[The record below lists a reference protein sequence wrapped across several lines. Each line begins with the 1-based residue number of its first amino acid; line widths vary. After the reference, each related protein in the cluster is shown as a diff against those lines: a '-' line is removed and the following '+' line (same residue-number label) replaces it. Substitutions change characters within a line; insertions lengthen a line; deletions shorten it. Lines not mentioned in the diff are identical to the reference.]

1 MAIEC
6 SIIMAIFIIMAL
18 VFFRKKRKVWG
29 LATLPLTLVP
39 LMEVLFELI
48 LPKAFSLDVG
58 PFVRMIALVVAVIIS
73 CVWIGCVSMSMK
85 SKKLRV
91 TYIGITNVFNLIL
104 AIILIYYILI
114 EVGYWQ
120 A

>member
-1 MAIEC
+1 MAMEC
-6 SIIMAIFIIMAL
+6 SFIMVIFILMAA
-18 VFFRKKRKVWG
+18 VFFRKKRKIWA

-39 LMEVLFELI
+39 FMEVLFDFFIPDLLSI
-48 LPKAFSLDVG
+48 PVG
-58 PFVRMIALVVAVIIS
+58 PFVRMIALLVAVIVS

-85 SKKLRV
+85 SKKRRV
-91 TYIGITNVFNLIL
+91 TYIGITNVFNLTL

-114 EVGYWQ
+114 EIGYW

>member
-6 SIIMAIFIIMAL
+6 SVIMAIFILMAV
-18 VFFRKKRKVWG
+18 VFFRKKRKVWA

-39 LMEVLFELI
+39 FMEVLFDFFIPTVLAI
-48 LPKAFSLDVG
+48 DIG
-58 PFVRMIALVVAVIIS
+58 PFVRMIALLVAVIAS

-85 SKKLRV
+85 SKKRRI
-91 TYIGITNVFNLIL
+91 TYIGITNVFNLTL

-114 EVGYWQ
+114 EIGYWS
-120 A
+120 

>member
-6 SIIMAIFIIMAL
+6 IIIMAIFILMSI
-18 VFFRKKRKVWG
+18 VFFRKKRKIWG

-39 LMEVLFELI
+39 LMEVVFELVI
-48 LPKAFSLDVG
+48 PKAFSMTVS

-91 TYIGITNVFNLIL
+91 TYIGITNIFNLIL
-104 AIILIYYILI
+104 AIILIYNILI
-114 EVGYWQ
+114 ELGYWT
-120 A
+120 

>member
-6 SIIMAIFIIMAL
+6 GFIMAIFILMAV
-18 VFFRKKRKVWG
+18 VFFRKKRKIWA

-39 LMEVLFELI
+39 FMEVLFDFFIPTVLSV
-48 LPKAFSLDVG
+48 PTG
-58 PFVRMIALVVAVIIS
+58 PFVRMIALLVAVIVS

-85 SKKLRV
+85 SKKRRF
-91 TYIGITNVFNLIL
+91 TYIGITNLFNLAL

-114 EVGYWQ
+114 EIGYW